1 VEHAQAVA
9 AGVEDVAFIQDHLDG
24 EVRRG
29 FAESATQDGEV
40 IAIGDL
46 VRGQTV
52 RGNDPTAGETRD
64 GGDVV
69 EMLMGEND
77 RVDLC
82 RCMSSEVRHAARA
95 SKPALRPASI
105 RRILSRPLKR
115 YELHDRDRER
125 SCQTSSSMGTAV
137 HGAPVR
143 MRSLSLAVGLA
154 TSGSSPLLRS
164 QRLSVCI
171 TSTAKPKCLADEIEK
186 ASLVHGDDAGVGLER
201 NGRSRTWRRADDG
214 DLAKDLARADP
225 MQLLLRAVDLLRQAD
240 ETGDD
245 DEEFIAL
252 AALGEDAI
260 AALIGRD
267 LIVRVDAPF
276 RAQARRCHIDRPPG
290 SLSDPRKSMFRAGS
304 V

>member
-82 RCMSSEVRHAARA
+82 RLHAERGWECCQGLEAGVETGIDQDRSVATFEEIRIARPRSRAELPDIVLDGDRRARRARA
-95 SKPALRPASI
+95 HALVELSGRACDVGIIALVAQPAA
-105 RRILSRPLKR
+105 
-115 YELHDRDRER
+115 
-125 SCQTSSSMGTAV
+125 
-137 HGAPVR
+137 
-143 MRSLSLAVGLA
+143 
-154 TSGSSPLLRS
+154 
-164 QRLSVCI
+164 QRLHHQHGK
-171 TSTAKPKCLADEIEK
+171 AEMLADEIEK
-186 ASLVHGDDAGVGLER
+186 ASLVHGDDAGVRLER
-201 NGRSRTWRRADDG
+201 NP
-214 DLAKDLARADP
+214 KP
-225 MQLLLRAVDLLRQAD
+225 NV
-240 ETGDD
+240 
-245 DEEFIAL
+245 
-252 AALGEDAI
+252 
-260 AALIGRD
+260 
-267 LIVRVDAPF
+267 
-276 RAQARRCHIDRPPG
+276 AQ
-290 SLSDPRKSMFRAGS
+290 S
-304 V
+304 